1 MTVISASG
9 SLATREDS
17 AVISAFSTPRTLD
30 DSVFSVFR
38 TPLGTRE
45 DPVISISC
53 ATGTVASP
61 VVLKVIGPC
70 SSSSSLPLLSTVV
83 TAGPPGAAGAAG
95 AAGVC

>member
-70 SSSSSLPLLSTVV
+70 SSSSSLPLSTVV

-95 AAGVC
+95 VC